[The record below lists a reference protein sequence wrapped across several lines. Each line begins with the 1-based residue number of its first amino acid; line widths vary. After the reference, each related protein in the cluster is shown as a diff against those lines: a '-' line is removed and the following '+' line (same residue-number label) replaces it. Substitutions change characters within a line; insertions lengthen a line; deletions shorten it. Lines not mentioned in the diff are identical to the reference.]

1 MAAACGPVCHLSTTL
16 APKCPLHFPPTPATV
31 ILGLSSQ
38 VAVLGPPHSLNQAP
52 ISHLLLPP
60 LHHLPH
66 RLHPLHCRP
75 TQPWPSRFFPGWKSV
90 VRRLSRKTVH
100 PATTLAMV
108 CSNTPVSVGLSAFAL
123 ISPTVTAQP
132 TSLYLS
138 LLLSLAP
145 PVLPFLF
152 HFPSSLASL
161 FLLSHI
167 PLSSPLLST
176 SSFQHQ
182 IPREFTR
189 FLRLLWQAR
198 FPQALAET
206 GTSSRL
212 FCSLSVSGDWVYC
225 SSS

>member
-75 TQPWPSRFFPGWKSV
+75 TLPWPSRFFPGWKSV

-108 CSNTPVSVGLSAFAL
+108 CSNTPVSVGLSVFAL
-123 ISPTVTAQP
+123 ISPMEHHSYSTAYLFVSLIIAFP
-132 TSLYLS
+132 GSPSPSFPLSFSFLISIFVPIIPHPSFLTSLINI
-138 LLLSLAP
+138 
-145 PVLPFLF
+145 LF
-152 HFPSSLASL
+152 PASD
-161 FLLSHI
+161 
-167 PLSSPLLST
+167 
-176 SSFQHQ
+176 
-182 IPREFTR
+182 
-189 FLRLLWQAR
+189 
-198 FPQALAET
+198 PQ
-206 GTSSRL
+206 RIYK
-212 FCSLSVSGDWVYC
+212 VS
-225 SSS
+225 